1 MDPVDISDY
10 PEIYFVFQCV
20 SVPATLLNL
29 FGLYV
34 IWFGTPKRVGNY
46 KTYLCYLQ
54 INAILYDLIL
64 VYLIFPV
71 FSFPAGGAYSMGL
84 LPKLGIAAWG
94 QMSLGFGIS
103 TSFLAAIAI
112 AFFSRQQTILGDGH
126 WMKLSESAGKLICIL
141 IALHPLYFIIPLG
154 FWVLAINDEEKALA
168 FHYATHPIVK
178 NFISQPT
185 YYRLQAEM
193 KVITVPA
200 VSVYNSIIFW
210 GFSYLIIPSYLQI
223 RGLKAATT
231 TWYAFLYQLGLY
243 YLAAY
248 SIWISIL
255 TCSHGVASTI
265 VLFLFY
271 GSYRRFLYHWF
282 TKLTKVVKPTPRE
295 TASSIFVV
303 SQNRLTLDRTI
314 RLTKDE

>member
-1 MDPVDISDY
+1 MEPVDINDY

-71 FSFPAGGAYSMGL
+71 FSFPAGGAYSMGM
-84 LPKLGIAAWG
+84 LPKLGIKAWG
-94 QMSLGFGIS
+94 QM
-103 TSFLAAIAI
+103 
-112 AFFSRQQTILGDGH
+112 
-126 WMKLSESAGKLICIL
+126 
-141 IALHPLYFIIPLG
+141 
-154 FWVLAINDEEKALA
+154 
-168 FHYATHPIVK
+168 THPIVK

-185 YYRLQAEM
+185 YYGLQAEM

-200 VSVYNSIIFW
+200 VSVYNTIIFW

-223 RGLKAATT
+223 RA
-231 TWYAFLYQLGLY
+231 WYAFLYQLGLY

-282 TKLTKVVKPTPRE
+282 TKLTKVVKPTPRGRS
-295 TASSIFVV
+295 SSIFVV
-303 SQNRLTLDRTI
+303 SQNRVTLERTI